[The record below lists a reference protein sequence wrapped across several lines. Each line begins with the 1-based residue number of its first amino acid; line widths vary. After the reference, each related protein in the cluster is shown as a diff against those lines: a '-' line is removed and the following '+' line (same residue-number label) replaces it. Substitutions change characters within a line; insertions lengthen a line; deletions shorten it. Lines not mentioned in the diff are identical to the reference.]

1 MSTSEMAPGS
11 GGGAGAQAP
20 PQVSHGRVL
29 AIFGGLML
37 AMLLAALDQT
47 IVATALPT
55 IVGDLGGLEHI
66 SWVTTAYLLAS
77 TASTPLYGKLGDL
90 YGRKRVFQVSIV
102 IFLVGSA
109 LCGLSQSMLELI
121 LFRALQGIGGG
132 GLIVGAQAII
142 GDVVSPRERGRYQ
155 GFFGAVFGVASVAG
169 PLLGGFFVEHLSWEW
184 IFYINLP
191 IGAVALVV
199 IAAVLPAS
207 DIRRQHAVDWLGT
220 ALMATGVSCLILFL
234 SLGGTTQPWG
244 SPQSLALAAGGVVL
258 TSLFVLAERRAAE
271 PILPLRLFSNRV
283 FAVTSGIG
291 FIVGFGMFGAIT
303 FLPLFLQV
311 VNGASATDSG
321 LQLLPL
327 MAGVLLTSIAS
338 GQIIARTGRYK
349 RYPIAGTFT
358 MAIGFA
364 LLAQMDAATT
374 TLQRSLSMLVLG
386 LGLGLTMQVLVLA
399 VQNAVEYRD
408 LGTATSG
415 ATFFRSIGGSFGV
428 AIFGAI
434 FSNRLTD
441 TLADQFP
448 GGLPAALAG
457 AGGGHGGGVD
467 PAAIQQLPGA
477 ARTGFVD
484 AYAEAL
490 QTVFWIAVP
499 IALLAFALTWLLRE
513 VPLRRTV
520 ESSGLG
526 ESFAVPKPDASYD
539 EIARAVSVLAR
550 RDTRRRIY
558 ERLAARAGVEL
569 SPAAV
574 WLLARVSELAPVTLE
589 ELSEQ
594 TGVPR
599 ARLRI
604 PLGEL
609 VMERLVD
616 ACDVGGGPLAADAG
630 DPGWAPDGVGPEAAA
645 AGEVPFV
652 LTPAGVAVR
661 DRLLAARRDRLE
673 ELLDGWSPAQHE
685 ELAAM
690 LTRLARALS
699 DDPGGGPPPAQA
711 VPHRPPG
718 TTGTR

>member
-1 MSTSEMAPGS
+1 MAPGP
-11 GGGAGAQAP
+11 GGGAGAAAP
-20 PQVSHGRVL
+20 PHVAQGRVW

-90 YGRKRVFQVSIV
+90 YGRKHVFQVAIV

-121 LFRALQGIGGG
+121 LFRALQGLGGG

-155 GFFGAVFGVASVAG
+155 GIFGAVFGVASVAG
-169 PLLGGFFVEHLSWEW
+169 PLLGGFFVEHLTWRW

-191 IGAVALVV
+191 IGAIALVV
-199 IAAVLPAS
+199 IAAVLPS
-207 DIRRQHAVDWLGT
+207 VGVRRQHKVDWVGT
-220 ALMATGVSCLILFL
+220 ALMASGVSCLILFL
-234 SLGGTTQPWG
+234 SLGGSTQPWG
-244 SPQSLALAAGGVVL
+244 SAQSIALLVGGVVL
-258 TSLFVLAERRAAE
+258 TTLFVLNERRADE

-283 FAVTSGIG
+283 FSVTSAIG

-311 VNGASATDSG
+311 VNGASATGSG
-321 LQLLPL
+321 LELLPL
-327 MAGVLLTSIAS
+327 MAGVLFTSIVS
-338 GQIIARTGRYK
+338 GQIIAKTGRYK
-349 RYPIAGTFT
+349 LFPVTGTLV
-358 MAIGFA
+358 MAVGFV
-364 LLAQMDAATT
+364 LLAQMGPETS

-386 LGLGLTMQVLVLA
+386 LGLGMTMQVLVLV
-399 VQNAVEYRD
+399 VQNAVDYAD

-434 FSNRLTD
+434 FTNRLRD
-441 TLADQFP
+441 TLADHFP
-448 GGLPAALAG
+448 GGMPAALTAS
-457 AGGGHGGGVD
+457 GGGGSGGVD
-467 PAAIQQLPGA
+467 PDAIHRLPTQI
-477 ARTGFVD
+477 RTGFVD
-484 AYAEAL
+484 AYADAL

-499 IALLAFALTWLLRE
+499 VVLLAFLLTLLLRE

-520 ESSGLG
+520 ETSGLG
-526 ESFAVPKPDASYD
+526 ESFAVPKPPGSYE

-558 ERLAARAGVEL
+558 ERLARRAGVDL

-574 WLLARVSELAPVTLE
+574 WLLARVGEAAPVTLE
-589 ELSEQ
+589 QLSEY
-594 TGVPR
+594 TGVSR

-609 VMERLVD
+609 EMERLVD
-616 ACDVGGGPLAADAG
+616 ECDADHGPRVEDAG
-630 DPGWAPDGVGPEAAA
+630 DPGWAPDGFGVDAAG
-645 AGEVPFV
+645 AGEVPLV

-661 DRLLAARRDRLE
+661 DRIVAARRERLE
-673 ELLDGWSPAQHE
+673 ELLDGWSPEQNE

-690 LTRLARALS
+690 LTRLAAELTADHGEGLPHDHAHPHQRAGDRATS
-699 DDPGGGPPPAQA
+699 DSS
-711 VPHRPPG
+711 
-718 TTGTR
+718 

>member
-1 MSTSEMAPGS
+1 MSTSTAPGT
-11 GGGAGAQAP
+11 GGGAGAETPAAIP
-20 PQVSHGRVL
+20 HARVL
-29 AIFGGLML
+29 AVFGGLML

-90 YGRKRVFQVSIV
+90 YGRKKVFQVAIV
-102 IFLVGSA
+102 IFLAGSA

-121 LFRALQGIGGG
+121 LFRALQGLGGG

-155 GFFGAVFGVASVAG
+155 GLFGAVFGVASVAG
-169 PLLGGFFVEHLSWEW
+169 PLLGGFFVEHLTWRW

-191 IGAVALVV
+191 IGAIALVV

-207 DIRRQHAVDWLGT
+207 SRRRQHAIDWLGT
-220 ALMATGVSCLILFL
+220 TLMAAGVSCLILFL
-234 SLGGTTQPWG
+234 SLGGSTQPWG
-244 SPQSLALAAGGVVL
+244 SPQSVALAVAGVVL
-258 TSLFVLAERRAAE
+258 TVLFVLTERRASE
-271 PILPLRLFSNRV
+271 PILPLRLFSNRI

-291 FIVGFGMFGAIT
+291 FIVGFGMFGAVT

-321 LQLLPL
+321 LQMIPL
-327 MAGVLLTSIAS
+327 MAGVLVMSVLS
-338 GQIIARTGRYK
+338 GQVISHTGRYK
-349 RYPIAGTFT
+349 LFPVVGTFV

-364 LLAQMDAATT
+364 LLSRMDAGTDA
-374 TLQRSLSMLVLG
+374 LQRSLSMLVLG
-386 LGLGLTMQVLVLA
+386 LGLGMTMQVLVLA
-399 VQNAVEYRD
+399 VQNAVEYKD

-434 FSNRLTD
+434 FSNRLTS

-448 GGLPAALAG
+448 NGRPAALAG
-457 AGGGHGGGVD
+457 GGGGEGVN
-467 PAAIQQLPGA
+467 PSHIQQLPGPVK
-477 ARTGFVD
+477 TGFVT
-484 AYAEAL
+484 AYADAL
-490 QTVFWIAVP
+490 QTVFLIAVP
-499 IALLAFALTWLLRE
+499 VVLLAFLLTFLLRE

-520 ESSGLG
+520 ETSGLG
-526 ESFAVPKPDASYD
+526 ESFAVPKHEDSYD

-550 RDTRRRIY
+550 RDTRRKIY
-558 ERLAARAGVEL
+558 ERLAQRAGVDL

-574 WLLARVSELAPVTLE
+574 WLLARVAELAPVSLE
-589 ELSEQ
+589 QLAERC
-594 TGVPR
+594 GVSR
-599 ARLRI
+599 ARLRVA
-604 PLGEL
+604 LGEL
-609 VMERLVD
+609 EMARLVD
-616 ACDVGGGPLAADAG
+616 ECGASHDDVRHADADG
-630 DPGWAPDGVGPEAAA
+630 AGWAPDGVGLEAA
-645 AGEVPFV
+645 AGEIPLV
-652 LTPAGVAVR
+652 LTPAGNAVR

-673 ELLDGWSPAQHE
+673 ELLDGWSPEQHD

-690 LTRLARALS
+690 LTRLADELAAH
-699 DDPGGGPPPAQA
+699 PGDGLPHEHA
-711 VPHRPPG
+711 VPHATRP
-718 TTGTR
+718 